1 MYKRQVD
8 QWKYHSRIYRSADA
22 ICKHDNME
30 LVNLNSFGCG
40 LDAIITD
47 QTEEILKANGRIYT
61 TVKIDEI
68 NNLGAIKIRI
78 RSLIA
83 AMKKRRKEKEY
94 AKYEYQKKLFT
105 KEMKKTHTILCPD
118 ISPFHTQLLID
129 AIASEG
135 YNIVYLSETT
145 DNSVETGLK
154 YVNNDCLL
162 YTSRCV

>member
-1 MYKRQVD
+1 MNLAVLTEDSICYESDDFKRLRVVD
-8 QWKYHSRIYRSADA
+8 QWKYHSRIYRAADA

-83 AMKKRRKEKEY
+83 AMKKRKKENEC

-105 KEMKKTHTILCPD
+105 KDMKKHILFYVQ
-118 ISPFHTQLLID
+118 IFHRFIH
-129 AIASEG
+129 SF
-135 YNIVYLSETT
+135 
-145 DNSVETGLK
+145 
-154 YVNNDCLL
+154 
-162 YTSRCV
+162 